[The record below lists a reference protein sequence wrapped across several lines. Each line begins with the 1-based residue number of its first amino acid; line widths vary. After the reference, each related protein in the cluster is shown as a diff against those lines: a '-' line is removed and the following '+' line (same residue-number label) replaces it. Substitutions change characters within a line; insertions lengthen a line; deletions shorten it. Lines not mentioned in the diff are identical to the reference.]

1 MISLTVAIALLSA
14 DVAANAQSP
23 QHIAGKLIC
32 TAHSGNPSG
41 LRAFQGDMVFELSD
55 GHFAATRK
63 LANGPGEETFTG
75 TATSMGDI
83 LVTGVGGGRNGST
96 WNYEFHGTRDDKSDT
111 KIKGRMTLTNGLV
124 GYRDCSI
131 VFFKPRSL

>member
-1 MISLTVAIALLSA
+1 
-14 DVAANAQSP
+14 
-23 QHIAGKLIC
+23 
-32 TAHSGNPSG
+32 

-111 KIKGRMTLTNGLV
+111 KNQRPHDSNQRSGWLSRLFNCVFQASESLARAARMNGAI
-124 GYRDCSI
+124 RECSAL
-131 VFFKPRSL
+131 PASS